1 MTARYIVE
9 RNSEETYAPDFS
21 GAVNCLKWQVVHWHT
36 HQNIYMGGQCFA
48 WTFSLLLRL
57 SWILEWY
64 SVGML
69 GRILT
74 ISLIAAVMLLIILLQ
89 TTTPATIGPLG
100 ILFVFVLMYVSV
112 LCVLT
117 FLFFTISRV
126 VARISSSIT
135 VKRPWQPLT
144 LVRSY
149 YFSSV
154 IALAPVMLVGMQSVG
169 EVSFYEVMLIVV
181 FIVISC
187 VYIAKRTA

>member
-1 MTARYIVE
+1 
-9 RNSEETYAPDFS
+9 
-21 GAVNCLKWQVVHWHT
+21 
-36 HQNIYMGGQCFA
+36 
-48 WTFSLLLRL
+48 
-57 SWILEWY
+57 
-64 SVGML
+64 ML

-74 ISLIAAVMLLIILLQ
+74 ISLIAGTMLLVILLQ

-100 ILFVFVLMYVSV
+100 ILLIFVLMYVSV

-117 FLFFTISRV
+117 FLLCTLSRF
-126 VARISSSIT
+126 VAKISSSVT
-135 VKRPWQPLT
+135 VKRPWRELT
-144 LVRSY
+144 LVKSY

-154 IALAPVMLVGMQSVG
+154 IALGPVMLIGMQSVG